1 MEKIKRNSTK
11 DQVLKALRNAVF
23 KGDLK
28 KDEEITQ
35 NEMADMLGVSRMPV
49 REAFQ
54 ELHKEG
60 IIHIQ
65 GNRRVVVVGLTRE
78 DVADHYDIRA
88 FLEGLAAQK
97 ACDHPFYFDQIEK
110 GHQTIKESS
119 KEEFVTLNE
128 SFHHTIWQAANS
140 ARLYYMLVN
149 LWNGLQPQF
158 PDFVQFQTTKS
169 LSEHDYIVQ
178 AILNQ
183 NKKDAFESTRNHIL
197 RTKKDFLDTVNL

>member
-97 ACDHPFYFDQIEK
+97 ACDHPFY
-110 GHQTIKESS
+110 
-119 KEEFVTLNE
+119 
-128 SFHHTIWQAANS
+128 
-140 ARLYYMLVN
+140 
-149 LWNGLQPQF
+149 
-158 PDFVQFQTTKS
+158 
-169 LSEHDYIVQ
+169 
-178 AILNQ
+178 
-183 NKKDAFESTRNHIL
+183 
-197 RTKKDFLDTVNL
+197 